1 MGYPAQPQNSIACVP
16 FERTRIDVVLLRRMM
31 SDEAMAGR
39 RLGADKVTRRN
50 PYDVIMTPYNAKLP

>member
-1 MGYPAQPQNSIACVP
+1 
-16 FERTRIDVVLLRRMM
+16 M